1 MRSVVT
7 RVCMSMAGERS
18 AMMAMAAERTARSGR
33 VRGMTSMPGMV
44 SQPSQS
50 HDHEASSTERQA
62 KRIRIHKVTACKI
75 LRLQG
80 VQSVP
85 ERVGVLYPLCKR
97 LTQTVTTQP
106 SRHMVW
112 YEEQAVARLMA
123 CASMLLS

>member
-7 RVCMSMAGERS
+7 RVCMSMPRAGQRS
-18 AMMAMAAERTARSGR
+18 AMMAMATERTARSGR
-33 VRGMTSMPGMV
+33 VRRMTGRPSMV

-50 HDHEASSTERQA
+50 HDHEAGSTERQA

-80 VQSVP
+80 VQNVP
-85 ERVGVLYPLCKR
+85 KRVGVLYPFCKR
-97 LTQTVTTQP
+97 LPQTVTIQP

-112 YEEQAVARLMA
+112 YGE
-123 CASMLLS
+123 